1 MISDPGAPLRSATPA
16 HARPPGPQ
24 ALAYLEGA
32 DRRASTRRPAQGAT
46 IAFLLARIMSTHPR
60 DIVVI
65 GCSAGGVEA
74 LPRIVQQLP
83 PDLAGAILVVKHLA
97 PTGTPYL
104 VSILR
109 RTSKVPVRWAEQGA
123 RIERGCI
130 IVAPPDTHLILSNC
144 HAQLTKGPRENH
156 ARPSINK
163 LFRSAAAGYGSR
175 VIGVLLTGMLE
186 DGVSGLQAIRE
197 AGGIV
202 IVQDPLDAAFPELP
216 TRALQALVPDRTL
229 PIDAIGAAIIALV
242 GADVPIVPPPQ
253 HVALEAEIDRQV
265 QALPA
270 ELSSLGP
277 QTLLACPE
285 CHGPMWQLG
294 DEAHRRFR
302 CYLGHV
308 ATEAEML
315 HASAVEV
322 EAALWSAVRAL
333 NDRATTLETLRDDA
347 ARVGNGHSAESY
359 ASRARETRQQVEVA
373 RKFMLELSRPR

>member
-1 MISDPGAPLRSATPA
+1 MT
-16 HARPPGPQ
+16 
-24 ALAYLEGA
+24 
-32 DRRASTRRPAQGAT
+32 
-46 IAFLLARIMSTHPR
+46 THPR

-74 LPRIVQQLP
+74 LPRIAQQLP
-83 PDLAGAILVVKHLA
+83 PSLDAAVLVVQHLA

-104 VSILR
+104 VSILQ
-109 RTSKVPVRWAEQGA
+109 RTSRLPVKWAEQGA
-123 RIERGCI
+123 PIEHRCI
-130 IVAPPDTHLILSNC
+130 LVAPPDSHLVVTDHHL
-144 HAQLTKGPRENH
+144 ALTKGARENH

-163 LFRSAAAGYGSR
+163 LFRSAAAHYGSR

-186 DGVSGLQAIRE
+186 DGVAGLKAIRE

-216 TRALQALVPDRTL
+216 TRAIQALAPDQTL
-229 PIDAIGAAIIALV
+229 PIDAIGGAIIVLI
-242 GADVPIVPPPQ
+242 GADVPVVAPPS

-270 ELSSLGP
+270 EMSSLGP
-277 QTLLACPE
+277 QTVLACPE

-294 DEAHRRFR
+294 DEMFRRFR

-315 HASAVEV
+315 QANAAEV

-333 NDRATTLETLRDDA
+333 NDRATSLETLRDDA
-347 ARVGNGHSAESY
+347 ARIGNGHSAQSY

>member
-1 MISDPGAPLRSATPA
+1 MT
-16 HARPPGPQ
+16 
-24 ALAYLEGA
+24 
-32 DRRASTRRPAQGAT
+32 
-46 IAFLLARIMSTHPR
+46 THPR

-74 LPRIVQQLP
+74 LPRIAQQLP
-83 PDLAGAILVVKHLA
+83 PSLEAAVLIVQHLA
-97 PTGTPYL
+97 PTGSPYL
-104 VSILR
+104 VNIIQRISQL
-109 RTSKVPVRWAEQGA
+109 PVGWAEQGA

-130 IVAPPDTHLILSNC
+130 IVAPPDAHLVVSN
-144 HAQLTKGPRENH
+144 HHVGLTKGARENH

-163 LFRSAAAGYGSR
+163 LFRSAAAHYGSR

-186 DGVSGLQAIRE
+186 DGVVGLQAIRD

-216 TRALQALVPDRTL
+216 TRALQALAPDRTL
-229 PIDAIGAAIIALV
+229 PIDAIGAAIVSLV
-242 GADVPIVPPPQ
+242 GTDVPIVAPPL

-265 QALPA
+265 QSKPA
-270 ELSSLGP
+270 EMSLLGP

-285 CHGPMWQLG
+285 CHGPMWQVG
-294 DEAHRRFR
+294 NEVHRRFR

-308 ATEAEML
+308 ATETEML

-347 ARVGNGHSAESY
+347 ARIGNGHSAESY
-359 ASRARETRQQVEVA
+359 ASRARETRQQVEIA

>member
-1 MISDPGAPLRSATPA
+1 MT
-16 HARPPGPQ
+16 
-24 ALAYLEGA
+24 
-32 DRRASTRRPAQGAT
+32 
-46 IAFLLARIMSTHPR
+46 THPR

-83 PDLAGAILVVKHLA
+83 PGIEAAILVVQHLA
-97 PTGTPYL
+97 PTSPLYL
-104 VSILR
+104 VSILQ
-109 RTSKVPVRWAEQGA
+109 RTSQLPVKWAEQGA
-123 RIERGCI
+123 RIERGSI
-130 IVAPPDTHLILSNC
+130 MVAPPDAHLVVSN
-144 HAQLTKGPRENH
+144 HHVGLTKGARENH

-163 LFRSAAAGYGSR
+163 LFRSAAAHYGSR

-186 DGVSGLQAIRE
+186 DGVAGLQAIRD

-216 TRALQALVPDRTL
+216 TRALQALAPDRTL
-229 PIDAIGAAIIALV
+229 PVDAIGAALVALV
-242 GADVPIVPPPQ
+242 GADVPIVAPPV
-253 HVALEAEIDRQV
+253 HVALEAEIDRRVQV
-265 QALPA
+265 LPA
-270 ELSSLGP
+270 EMRSLGP
-277 QTLLACPE
+277 QTSLACPE

-294 DEAHRRFR
+294 DEVLRRFR

-308 ATEAEML
+308 ATGAEML

-347 ARVGNGHSAESY
+347 ARVGNGQSAGSY

-373 RKFMLELSRPR
+373 RTFMLELSRPRSPGS

>member
-1 MISDPGAPLRSATPA
+1 MPS
-16 HARPPGPQ
+16 
-24 ALAYLEGA
+24 
-32 DRRASTRRPAQGAT
+32 AQG
-46 IAFLLARIMSTHPR
+46 IMTTHPR

-83 PDLAGAILVVKHLA
+83 PALEAAILVVQHLA

-104 VSILR
+104 VSILQ
-109 RTSKVPVRWAEQGA
+109 RTSQLRVEWAEQGA
-123 RIERGCI
+123 PIEHRRII
-130 IVAPPDTHLILSNC
+130 IAPPDAHLVVSD
-144 HAQLTKGPRENH
+144 HHVQLTKGARENH
-156 ARPSINK
+156 SRPSINK
-163 LFRSAAAGYGSR
+163 LFRSAAADYGSR

-186 DGVSGLQAIRE
+186 DGVAGLQAIHD
-197 AGGIV
+197 AGGFV

-216 TRALQALVPDRTL
+216 TRALQALDPDRTL
-229 PIDAIGAAIIALV
+229 PIDAIGTEIV
-242 GADVPIVPPPQ
+242 GLIGHDVPIVAPPQ
-253 HVALEAEIDRQV
+253 HVALEAEIDRQS

-270 ELSSLGP
+270 EMSSLGP

-294 DEAHRRFR
+294 DEVLRRFR

-308 ATEAEML
+308 ATESEML
-315 HASAVEV
+315 SANAVEV

-347 ARVGNGHSAESY
+347 ARIGNGQSAESY
-359 ASRARETRQQVEVA
+359 ASRAREARLQVEVA
-373 RKFMLELSRPR
+373 RQFMLELSRPK